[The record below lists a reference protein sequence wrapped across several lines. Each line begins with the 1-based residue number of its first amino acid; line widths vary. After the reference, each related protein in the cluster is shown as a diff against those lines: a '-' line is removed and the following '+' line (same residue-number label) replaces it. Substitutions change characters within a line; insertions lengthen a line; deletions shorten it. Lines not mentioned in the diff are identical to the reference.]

1 MRIIKL
7 FIFFISALAFSQQ
20 APAPLSDS
28 ETIQFKEN
36 VAKRSDG
43 LKSLSSDFIQSKYI
57 QLMQGVA
64 VSNGRLFYKAPNIL
78 KWEYSTPYN
87 YHILFKENQLFINDD
102 GDKSVSNLKSNKL
115 FEKLVNLISGSING
129 GLLADSQNYNVAYFK
144 TGNYVTALIVPKD
157 PAIRQMFRE
166 IILVFNKDYLVNS
179 VKLMEDSGD
188 FTEIFFK
195 NIRINQNLEDSIFE
209 N

>member
-7 FIFFISALAFSQQ
+7 LFLFISAIAFSQ
-20 APAPLSDS
+20 PASERLSDS
-28 ETIQFKEN
+28 ETLQFKEN

-43 LKSLSSDFIQSKYI
+43 LKSLSSDFMQSKYI

-64 VSNGRLFYKAPNIL
+64 ISNGQLFYKAPNIL
-78 KWEYSTPYN
+78 KWEYRKPYD
-87 YHILFKENQLFINDD
+87 YQILFKEDQLFINDD

-129 GLLADSQNYNVAYFK
+129 GLLTDSRNYDVAYFK
-144 TGNYVTALIVPKD
+144 TANYITVLFVPKD
-157 PAIRQMFRE
+157 PLIRQMFRE
-166 IILVFNKDYLVNS
+166 IILVFNNEYLVNS
-179 VKLMEDSGD
+179 VKLVEESGD

-195 NIRINQNLEDSIFE
+195 NIRINQDLPDSIFE

>member
-1 MRIIKL
+1 MRIIKF
-7 FIFFISALAFSQQ
+7 FIFFVSALAFSQQ
-20 APAPLSDS
+20 ASLSDS

-36 VAKRSDG
+36 VAQRSDA
-43 LKSLSSDFIQSKYI
+43 LKSLSSEFVQSKYI

-64 VSNGRLFYKAPNIL
+64 LSNGKLFYRAPNVL

-87 YHILFKENQLFINDD
+87 YHILYKENQLFINDD

-129 GLLADSQNYNVAYFK
+129 NLLADKKNYEVAYFK
-144 TGNYVTALIVPKD
+144 TGNYITALIVPKD
-157 PAIRQMFRE
+157 PAMRQMFRE
-166 IILVFNKDYLVNS
+166 IILVFNKEYIVNS
-179 VKLMEDSGD
+179 VKLMENSGD
-188 FTEIFFK
+188 FTEIYFK
-195 NIRINQNLEDSIFE
+195 NISINQKLEDSVFE

>member
-7 FIFFISALAFSQQ
+7 CIFFISALAFSQQ
-20 APAPLSDS
+20 SPAPLSEV
-28 ETIQFKEN
+28 ETIEFKEN
-36 VAKRSDG
+36 VAKASDG
-43 LKSLSSDFIQSKYI
+43 LKSLSSDFMQSKYI

-64 VSNGRLFYKAPNIL
+64 VSSGKLFYKAPNIL
-78 KWEYSTPYN
+78 KWEYSAPYH

-102 GDKSVSNLKSNKL
+102 GDKSVSNLESNKL

-129 GLLADSQNYNVAYFK
+129 GLLADSHNYKVAYFR
-144 TGNYVTALIVPKD
+144 TGNYITALIVPRD
-157 PAIRQMFRE
+157 PAIRGMFRE
-166 IILVFNKDYLVNS
+166 IILVFNMNHLVSS
-179 VKLMEDSGD
+179 VKLVEDSGD

-195 NIRINQNLEDSIFE
+195 NIRVNQNLKDSIFE

>member
-7 FIFFISALAFSQQ
+7 LVFFISALAFSQH
-20 APAPLSDS
+20 APLSDS

-36 VAKRSDG
+36 VSQRSEA
-43 LKSLSSDFIQSKYI
+43 LKSLSSDFFQSKYI
-57 QLMQGVA
+57 QLMQGA
-64 VSNGRLFYKAPNIL
+64 ALSNGKLFYKAPNIL

-129 GLLADSQNYNVAYFK
+129 GLLADKNNYDVAYFK
-144 TGNYVTALIVPKD
+144 TGNYITALIVPKD
-157 PAIRQMFRE
+157 PAMRQMFRE
-166 IILVFNKDYLVNS
+166 IILVFNKECHVNS

-188 FTEIFFK
+188 FTEIYFK
-195 NIRINQNLEDSIFE
+195 NIRINQKLEDSVFE

>member
-7 FIFFISALAFSQQ
+7 IVFFISALAFSQN
-20 APAPLSDS
+20 APLSDS

-36 VAKRSDG
+36 VSQRSEV
-43 LKSLSSDFIQSKYI
+43 LKSLSSDFFQSKYI
-57 QLMQGVA
+57 QLMQGA
-64 VSNGRLFYKAPNIL
+64 ALSNGKLFYKAPNIL

-129 GLLADSQNYNVAYFK
+129 GLLADKNNYDVAYFK
-144 TGNYVTALIVPKD
+144 TGNYITALIVPKD
-157 PAIRQMFRE
+157 PAMRQMFRE
-166 IILVFNKDYLVNS
+166 IILVFNKEYLVNS

-188 FTEIFFK
+188 FTEIYFK
-195 NIRINQNLEDSIFE
+195 NIRINQKLKDSVFE

>member
-7 FIFFISALAFSQQ
+7 LFFFISAIAYSQQ
-20 APAPLSDS
+20 VPVPLSDS

-36 VAKRSDG
+36 VAQRSDG
-43 LKSLSSDFIQSKYI
+43 LKSLSSDFMQSKYI

-64 VSNGRLFYKAPNIL
+64 ISKGKLFYKAPNIL
-78 KWEYSTPYN
+78 KWEYSTPYD
-87 YHILFKENQLFINDD
+87 YQILFKENQLFINDD

-129 GLLADSQNYNVAYFK
+129 GLLADSHNYNVAYFK
-144 TGNYVTALIVPKD
+144 TGIYITALIVPKD

-166 IILVFNKDYLVNS
+166 IILVFNKEYMVIS

-195 NIRINQNLEDSIFE
+195 NIRINQNLQDSIFE

>member
-7 FIFFISALAFSQQ
+7 IVFFISALAFSQN
-20 APAPLSDS
+20 APLSDS

-36 VAKRSDG
+36 VSQRSEV
-43 LKSLSSDFIQSKYI
+43 LKSLSSDFFQSKYI
-57 QLMQGVA
+57 QLMQGA
-64 VSNGRLFYKAPNIL
+64 ALSNGKLFYKAPNIL

-129 GLLADSQNYNVAYFK
+129 GLLADKNNYDVAYFK
-144 TGNYVTALIVPKD
+144 TGNYITALIVPKD
-157 PAIRQMFRE
+157 PAMRQMFRE
-166 IILVFNKDYLVNS
+166 IILVFNKEYLVNS

-188 FTEIFFK
+188 FTEIYFK
-195 NIRINQNLEDSIFE
+195 NIRINQKLEDSVFE

>member
-1 MRIIKL
+1 MRIIKFL
-7 FIFFISALAFSQQ
+7 VFFISALAFSQQ
-20 APAPLSDS
+20 TPLSDS
-28 ETIQFKEN
+28 EILQFKEN

-43 LKSLSSDFIQSKYI
+43 LKSLSSDFFQSKYI
-57 QLMQGVA
+57 QLMQGAA
-64 VSNGRLFYKAPNIL
+64 VSNGKLYYKAPNVL
-78 KWEYSTPYN
+78 KWEYSAPYN

-129 GLLADSQNYNVAYFK
+129 NLLADKNNYDVVYLRSGNFK
-144 TGNYVTALIVPKD
+144 VALIVPKD
-157 PAIRQMFRE
+157 PAMRQMFRE
-166 IILVFNKDYLVNS
+166 IILVFNKEYLVNS
-179 VKLMEDSGD
+179 VKLIENSGD
-188 FTEIFFK
+188 FTEIYFK

>member
-7 FIFFISALAFSQQ
+7 YFFFISAIAFSQQ
-20 APAPLSDS
+20 AHTPLTDS

-43 LKSLSSDFIQSKYI
+43 LKSLSSDFMQSKYI

-64 VSNGRLFYKAPNIL
+64 ISKGQLFYKAPNIL
-78 KWEYSTPYN
+78 KWEYSTPYD
-87 YHILFKENQLFINDD
+87 YQILFKENQLFINDD

-129 GLLADSQNYNVAYFK
+129 GLLADSHNYNVAYFK
-144 TGNYVTALIVPKD
+144 TGNYITALIVPKD

-166 IILVFNKDYLVNS
+166 IILVFNKEYMVIS

-195 NIRINQNLEDSIFE
+195 NIRINQNLQDSIFE